1 MEVDHLTALT
11 FVNMDKLT
19 ISQLKQEA
27 SETPRTASIDVQVQK
42 TVVKTTKSGKP
53 YLEFTLADATDQFTL
68 KIWENLPQFRSAQE
82 LPENAFLRLSGDWTQ
97 NQYGIDGVRWDL
109 RPMNQSEIDS
119 FLSGDPETR
128 FTQDSDWKEILRLT
142 KSISDPRL
150 RTLCQ
155 LFIERHGEQFRR
167 TAAARKNHHARRG
180 GLVEHVAQMMRCA
193 CAITSVYSSLNRD
206 LLVAGILFHDCGKL
220 WENTYPETGFTQPYD
235 LEGEMLGHI
244 PLGINL
250 AAQLWSEMME
260 DDKAKDWDNLYP
272 LSDEVRIH
280 LLHLIASH
288 HGTYEFGSPA
298 LPRTPEAI
306 ALHHID
312 NLDAKY
318 EMFKQAYAVA
328 PEIAPGIHEKQF
340 PLPANLVAPLA
351 HFPRTHTLAEGNS
364 EPVVEETKPEQEDIL
379 PPKKDEPVAVSEES
393 DVSEDEEDDEEI
405 PRAPFNGDLLF

>member
-1 MEVDHLTALT
+1 
-11 FVNMDKLT
+11 MDKLT

-42 TVVKTTKSGKP
+42 TIVKSTKSGKP
-53 YLEFTLADATDQFTL
+53 YLEFVLADATDQFTL
-68 KIWENLPQFRSAQE
+68 KIWENLPQFHTAQD
-82 LPENAFLRLSGDWTQ
+82 LPEHAFLRLSGDWTQ
-97 NQYGIDGVRWDL
+97 NQYGIDGIRWDF
-109 RPMNQSEIDS
+109 RKMNQNEIEN
-119 FLSGDPETR
+119 FLAGDPETR

-150 RTLCQ
+150 RTICAN
-155 LFIERHGEQFRR
+155 FIEQYGEQFRR

-206 LLVAGILFHDCGKL
+206 LLVAGILFHDCGKM
-220 WENTYPETGFTQPYD
+220 WENTYPEAGFAQPYD
-235 LEGEMLGHI
+235 LQGEMLGHI
-244 PLGINL
+244 PLGIDL
-250 AAQLWSEMME
+250 AGRLWSEMMNSPEAQNWDKLFPLTE
-260 DDKAKDWDNLYP
+260 D
-272 LSDEVRIH
+272 VRIH

-288 HGTYEFGSPA
+288 HGSYEFGSPA

-328 PEIAPGIHEKQF
+328 PELAPGIQERQF

-351 HFPRTHTLAEGNS
+351 HYPRTAELAVPES
-364 EPVVEETKPEQEDIL
+364 EETNEIEL
-379 PPKKDEPVAVSEES
+379 EEES
-393 DVSEDEEDDEEI
+393 CEEEPSCEEIEAALSDEEETRDEEDEEEI
-405 PRAPFNGDLLF
+405 SHAPFNGELPF